1 MIIRGVGKYL
11 DCPIYCTARVNS
23 WYDLNFGTYICL
35 NLLLYIFAIM
45 SLIMLYFLISKIS
58 LNYVVGFASAI
69 PFTVI
74 IAIIFNK
81 IMYGYLIIENKMK
94 ITYDVYRPILICISF
109 TIIGLIIAVALA
121 KYEKKKDVVIC

>member
-1 MIIRGVGKYL
+1 
-11 DCPIYCTARVNS
+11 
-23 WYDLNFGTYICL
+23 
-35 NLLLYIFAIM
+35 M

>member
-1 MIIRGVGKYL
+1 
-11 DCPIYCTARVNS
+11 
-23 WYDLNFGTYICL
+23 
-35 NLLLYIFAIM
+35 M
-45 SLIMLYFLISKIS
+45 SLIMLYFFISKIS
-58 LNYVVGFASAI
+58 LNYVVGFACAI